1 MKRFYIL
8 LAAAGFFAAHILPVA
23 AGPILDGITN
33 IVATLK
39 SDGTTNLWTEADL
52 VEALGLLN
60 RRYWRDM
67 EHESGRIAWHGKI
80 AGSSAS
86 TVTNDAG
93 REKIVRRD
101 VYSDGYVHFVTSTP
115 PPKAAVNIDRIEYR
129 ERTKQQ
135 RIQSAQAAIDRF
147 RAMEPPGPDA
157 TLVEQRDYSRA
168 ATRALSAEIDLR
180 RLTND
185 VETVTIYF
193 KPQEAR

>member
-1 MKRFYIL
+1 MKRFCIL
-8 LAAAGFFAAHILPVA
+8 LAAAGFFATLILPVA

-52 VEALGLLN
+52 VDALGLLN

-67 EHESGRIAWHGKI
+67 AHESGRVAWHGKI
-80 AGSSAS
+80 IGSSAS
-86 TVTNDAG
+86 TVTNDAN

-101 VYSDGYVHFVTSTP
+101 VYSDGYVHFTTSAP
-115 PPKAAVNIDRIEYR
+115 PPKAFVAVDRIEFR
-129 ERTKQQ
+129 ERAKEQKI
-135 RIQSAQAAIDRF
+135 RSAQAKIDRF
-147 RAMEPPGPDA
+147 SKMEPLGPDA
-157 TLVEQRDYSRA
+157 TLAEQYAYSRA
-168 ATRALSAEIDLR
+168 ATQALAAEIDLR

-193 KPQEAR
+193 RPQGAK

>member
-1 MKRFYIL
+1 MKRFCIL
-8 LAAAGFFAAHILPVA
+8 LAAAGFFTTLILPVA

-52 VEALGLLN
+52 VDALGLLN

-67 EHESGRIAWHGKI
+67 AHESGRVAWHGKI
-80 AGSSAS
+80 IGSSAFN
-86 TVTNDAG
+86 VTNAN

-101 VYSDGYVHFVTSTP
+101 VYSDGYVHFTTSAP
-115 PPKAAVNIDRIEYR
+115 PPKAFVDVDRIEFR
-129 ERTKQQ
+129 ERAKEQKI
-135 RIQSAQAAIDRF
+135 RSAQAKIDRF
-147 RAMEPPGPDA
+147 NNMEPLGPDA
-157 TLVEQRDYSRA
+157 TLAEQYAYSRA
-168 ATRALSAEIDLR
+168 ATQALAAEIDLR

-193 KPQEAR
+193 KPQGAK

>member
-1 MKRFYIL
+1 MKRFCIL
-8 LAAAGFFAAHILPVA
+8 LAAAGFFTALILPVA

-52 VEALGLLN
+52 VDALGLLN

-67 EHESGRIAWHGKI
+67 AHESGRVAWHGKI
-80 AGSSAS
+80 IGSSAFN
-86 TVTNDAG
+86 VTNAN

-101 VYSDGYVHFVTSTP
+101 VYSDGYVHFTTSAP
-115 PPKAAVNIDRIEYR
+115 PPKAFVDVDRIEFR
-129 ERTKQQ
+129 ERAKEQKI
-135 RIQSAQAAIDRF
+135 RSAQAKIDRF
-147 RAMEPPGPDA
+147 NNMEPLGPDA
-157 TLVEQRDYSRA
+157 TLAEQYAYSRA
-168 ATRALSAEIDLR
+168 ATQALAAEIDLR

-193 KPQEAR
+193 KPQGAK